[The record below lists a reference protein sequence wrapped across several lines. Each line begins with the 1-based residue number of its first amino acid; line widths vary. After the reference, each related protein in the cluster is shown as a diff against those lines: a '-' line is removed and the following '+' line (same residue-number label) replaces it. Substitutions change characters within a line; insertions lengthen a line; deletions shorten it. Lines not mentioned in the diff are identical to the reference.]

1 MSTESTSRFV
11 KIVTPFLL
19 LYMLAPLLVVIAISV
34 SDNFLATFPPKGFT
48 LNWYVHVLGDAKFQ
62 HAFMTSLTL
71 AVIATLAA
79 LLLGA
84 PAAIVIHRGDL
95 PGCQLIETL
104 LLSPMILPILI
115 TGLAMLQFFSV
126 AQMYS
131 VPVNLFVGHTMIIL
145 PYMLRT
151 LLASFKQIDHSLEEA
166 ASTLGASP
174 VSVFCF
180 VTLPQ
185 IMPGVLAGCLFA
197 FLVSFDDFPIS
208 FWLADARTEPLPIYL
223 HHALASIFDPSIAA
237 ISSLMILT
245 SVVTILALERFVGV
259 RKAMGI

>member
-1 MSTESTSRFV
+1 MNGQKNSRFV
-11 KIVTPFLL
+11 KAITPVLL
-19 LYMLAPLLVVIAISV
+19 IFMLAPLLVVISISV

-48 LNWYVHVLGDAKFQ
+48 FEWYGRVIADAKFQ
-62 HAFMTSLTL
+62 HAFTTSLVLAITSTL
-71 AVIATLAA
+71 TA
-79 LLLGA
+79 LLLAA

-95 PGCQLIETL
+95 PGCQMLETL

-115 TGLAMLQFFSV
+115 TGLAILQFFSL

-131 VPVNLFVGHTMIIL
+131 VPLNLYIGHILIIM

-151 LLASFKQIDHSLEEA
+151 LLASFKQIDHRLEEA
-166 ASTLGASP
+166 ATTLGASP
-174 VSVFCF
+174 IAVFWH

-185 IMPGVLAGCLFA
+185 IMPGVFAGCLFA
-197 FLVSFDDFPIS
+197 FLVSFDDFPVS
-208 FWLADARTEPLPIYL
+208 FWLADAGTEPLPIYL
-223 HHALASIFDPSIAA
+223 HHALSRVFDPSIAA

-245 SVVTILALERFVGV
+245 SVVTILALERFVGI

>member
-1 MSTESTSRFV
+1 MNGEVNSFFV
-11 KIVTPFLL
+11 RIVTPVLL
-19 LYMLAPLLVVIAISV
+19 IFMLAPLLVVISISV
-34 SDNFLATFPPKGFT
+34 SDSFLATFPPQGFT
-48 LNWYVHVLGDAKFQ
+48 LEWYGRVMADGKFQ
-62 HAFMTSLTL
+62 QAFLTSLTL
-71 AVIATLAA
+71 ALSSTVTA
-79 LLLGA
+79 LLLA
-84 PAAIVIHRGDL
+84 TPAAIVIHRGDL
-95 PGCQLIETL
+95 PGCQMIETL

-126 AQMYS
+126 AQMYL
-131 VPVNLFVGHTMIIL
+131 VPINLWIGHILIIL

-174 VSVFCF
+174 LSVFWF

-185 IMPGVLAGCLFA
+185 IMPGILAGCLFA
-197 FLVSFDDFPIS
+197 FLVSFDDFPVS
-208 FWLADARTEPLPIYL
+208 FWLADASTEPLPIYL
-223 HHALASIFDPSIAA
+223 HHALARVFDPSIAA